1 MEENDNVYLES
12 LKRRN
17 YELYKYFQRGLEIIS
32 ILKSKMFE
40 AYIVGGAVRDFIL
53 DVDFKDIDIATS
65 ATPSE
70 VIELFKNCNIDDT
83 YASLGCVVIREY
95 GFNYEITTFR
105 DEEYVKCKIK
115 DVHYSKKFAED
126 VIRRDYTINALALT
140 PNLTI
145 IDQVE
150 GKADLQKGIVRIIGK
165 GKQRFREDPS
175 RILRGLKLV
184 SKYNFKI
191 ESNTLRAMRKS
202 RVLLKELSDVKFATE
217 MEDILS
223 EKNGL
228 QALYIIDDNNL
239 FKVLPTYAYWV
250 KLIIK
255 KYKQLSF
262 IEKYCLL
269 YRITGE
275 MPKNIEAR
283 KERSMEVKK
292 IADASLNIS
301 VNQVDS
307 MMVFRFGADLLLAA
321 DRVSKVYNPKYR
333 KQKRTIKKIDRH
345 LKIRSI
351 NELNFSARELV
362 LMMRDDQKHLTNQI
376 MGELV
381 YKVLNEE
388 IDNTCESLQNEA
400 KRLLNPSVKEAVVE
414 KPKKENRPFPFVKKG
429 EDVIYPNVEQE
440 ELNDYDDYERTV
452 ECFDGWDMIPV
463 DESYCGKMSTE
474 NESPVDVQ
482 IPSYDEIS
490 EARLQILK
498 KEFEEDY
505 YSIYKV
511 YIKGIDGL
519 YFMNEE
525 ERKIKEDEVKRQA
538 KDFLLKSNPKYIIL
552 KERGMI

>member
-53 DVDFKDIDIATS
+53 DIDFKDIDIATS
-65 ATPSE
+65 ATPSD

-105 DEEYVKCKIK
+105 NEEYVKCKIK

-126 VIRRDYTINALALT
+126 AIRRDYTINALALT

-145 IDQVE
+145 IDQVD
-150 GKADLQKGIVRIIGK
+150 GRNDLQKGIVRIIGK

-184 SKYNFKI
+184 SKYNYKI

-202 RVLLKELSDVKFATE
+202 RVLLKEISDVKFVTE
-217 MEDILS
+217 MEAILS
-223 EKNGL
+223 EKNSL
-228 QALYIIDDNNL
+228 QALRVIDDNNL
-239 FKVLPTYAYWV
+239 FKFLPTYAYWV
-250 KLIIK
+250 KLMIK
-255 KYKQLSF
+255 KHKQLTLV
-262 IEKYCLL
+262 EKYCLL

-283 KERSMEVKK
+283 KEMAMEVKK

-307 MMVFRFGADLLLAA
+307 MMVFKFGADLLLSA
-321 DRVSKVYNPKYR
+321 DRVSKAYNPKYR
-333 KQKRTIKKIDRH
+333 KQKRNIKKIDRH

-351 NELNFSARELV
+351 NELYFSARELV

-376 MGELV
+376 MSELV
-381 YKVLNEE
+381 YKVLNGE
-388 IDNTCESLQNEA
+388 IDNTCESLRSEA
-400 KRLLNPSVKEAVVE
+400 KRLLNPKVEEPVVE
-414 KPKKENRPFPFVKKG
+414 KPKDDNRSIPFVKKDEG
-429 EDVIYPNVEQE
+429 VVYPDIEQE
-440 ELNDYDDYERTV
+440 TSDDFNEYEKTI

-463 DESYCGKMSTE
+463 DESYYGQMSTE
-474 NESPVDVQ
+474 NESPVDEQ
-482 IPSYDEIS
+482 TPSFDEIS
-490 EARLQILK
+490 EARLQSLK
-498 KEFEEDY
+498 KEFDEDY

-511 YIKGIDGL
+511 YLRGIDGL
-519 YFMNEE
+519 YFMDEE
-525 ERKIKEDEVKRQA
+525 ERKVKEDGLKQQA
-538 KDFLLKSNPKYIIL
+538 KEFLLKSNPKYIIL
-552 KERGMI
+552 QERGMI